1 MIQKYFVHLNLGR
14 FVLYKPSRFWCTGG
28 SLPIALRVYKEYICQ
43 QCTITSVVKRPFK
56 SNPRNTPF
64 LFYFTTLE
72 FSCCFF
78 PLFYFTLKTDVFSFW
93 RSLKERL
100 LLKLKSLI
108 LNRAV
113 INYQFCVWY
122 QSSVYCTRMHGAI
135 LNYVQSKNTRAYFTL

>member
-1 MIQKYFVHLNLGR
+1 ML
-14 FVLYKPSRFWCTGG
+14 T
-28 SLPIALRVYKEYICQ
+28 
-43 QCTITSVVKRPFK
+43 
-56 SNPRNTPF
+56 
-64 LFYFTTLE
+64 
-72 FSCCFF
+72 
-78 PLFYFTLKTDVFSFW
+78 FSFW

-135 LNYVQSKNTRAYFTL
+135 LNYVQSKNTRAYFTLQKAMRTQDVKLMKQLIGINESIRNLTKSRQQRTSTGARVVSTSDFAAMATPLVRQQSAPSYNKLHRNDSMGSIESSEGRNQ

>member
-1 MIQKYFVHLNLGR
+1 ML
-14 FVLYKPSRFWCTGG
+14 T
-28 SLPIALRVYKEYICQ
+28 
-43 QCTITSVVKRPFK
+43 
-56 SNPRNTPF
+56 
-64 LFYFTTLE
+64 
-72 FSCCFF
+72 
-78 PLFYFTLKTDVFSFW
+78 FSFW

-135 LNYVQSKNTRAYFTL
+135 LNYVQCKNTRAYFTLQKAMRTQDVKLMKQLIGINESIRNLTKSRQQRTSTGARVVSTSDFAAMATPLVRQQSAPSYNKLHRNDSMGSIESSEGRNQ